1 MAGKETINSRQ
12 QEAKKAVCYGRN
24 ERSLKPKEVSTEESL
39 ADICHENLYK

>member
-12 QEAKKAVCYGRN
+12 QEAKKADCL
-24 ERSLKPKEVSTEESL
+24 EEPKEVSAEESL